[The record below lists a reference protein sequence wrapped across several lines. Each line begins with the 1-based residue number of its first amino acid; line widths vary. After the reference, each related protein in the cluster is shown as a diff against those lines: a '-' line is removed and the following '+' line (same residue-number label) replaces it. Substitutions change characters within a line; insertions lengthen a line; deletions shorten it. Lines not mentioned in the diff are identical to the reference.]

1 MILAVCFRR
10 SAFGAHF
17 SPREIVCL
25 PTAMTFAWKIR
36 RYRFRCIVLA
46 CKPAWRY
53 GFAYGSGGYP
63 ILVSRAASGRRCR
76 DSHQERRA
84 ERLCL
89 ILVGDDAA
97 EQLCLILVGGRR
109 GGATLPDSRQ
119 GRRGEATLPDSRREG
134 CVKQRV
140 PLSRPS
146 ASARA
151 AFPSLFDCGSCRAMT
166 HVISSIGLQKLT

>member
-10 SAFGAHF
+10 SAFRAHF

-25 PTAMTFAWKIR
+25 PTAMTFARKIR

-76 DSHQERRA
+76 DSHQGRRGGQ
-84 ERLCL
+84 LCL
-89 ILVGDDAA
+89 LLVGGDAA
-97 EQLCLILVGGRR
+97 EQLCLILIRGRR
-109 GGATLPDSRQ
+109 AALPGSR
-119 GRRGEATLPDSRREG
+119 GEG
-134 CVKQRV
+134 CVKQGA